1 MAGSSAAAAVDLTE
15 GEPPVPAAP
24 VDLTGDDTDVDEEPA
39 AAPAA
44 AAPAGPSHDMAM
56 VKEMQAAGQLTTAA
70 EANAVFLGT
79 EAALAAAMP
88 NSGFR
93 PVAPEPK
100 RQRLAVQRLDL
111 AGGVLDDSI
120 LARVDAI
127 AQQENC
133 VGCDGRGLAEAVA
146 RKLPYGSSYSSRR
159 RMPPQNK
166 FAVPEDRG
174 VPGTIV
180 VCRPPAPGPGRPIV
194 VNMMAQFEMGAPNKY
209 KRVKPMPP
217 DDGAATREAWFQQC
231 LDKIAAIQPP
241 LGSIAFPYQ
250 IGCGLAGG
258 NWSRYDAMI
267 TRFAERCPATQVYIC
282 KLTGDGGP
290 TGTGRGRGGGG
301 GGRGR
306 AGDRCFKCG
315 QTGHWASH
323 CPNR

>member
-1 MAGSSAAAAVDLTE
+1 MAGSSASAAVDLTD
-15 GEPPVPAAP
+15 GEAPGPAAP

-39 AAPAA
+39 AAPAPAPAPAPPA
-44 AAPAGPSHDMAM
+44 AAPERN
-56 VKEMQAAGQLTTAA
+56 V
-70 EANAVFLGT
+70 
-79 EAALAAAMP
+79 
-88 NSGFR
+88 
-93 PVAPEPK
+93 

-111 AGGVLDDSI
+111 TGGVLDDSI
-120 LARVDAI
+120 LVRVDAI

-301 GGRGR
+301 GGGGRGR

-315 QTGHWASH
+315 QTGHWASY

>member
-1 MAGSSAAAAVDLTE
+1 MAVDLTD
-15 GEPPVPAAP
+15 GEAPGPAAP

-39 AAPAA
+39 APAPAPPAA
-44 AAPAGPSHDMAM
+44 A
-56 VKEMQAAGQLTTAA
+56 
-70 EANAVFLGT
+70 
-79 EAALAAAMP
+79 
-88 NSGFR
+88 
-93 PVAPEPK
+93 PERNV

-111 AGGVLDDSI
+111 TGGVLDDSI

-146 RKLPYGSSYSSRR
+146 RKLPYGSSYSLRR

-301 GGRGR
+301 GGGRGR

>member
-1 MAGSSAAAAVDLTE
+1 MAKLASAAVDLTD
-15 GEPPVPAAP
+15 GEPPVNAAP
-24 VDLTGDDTDVDEEPA
+24 VGLTGDDTGVDEEPLRC
-39 AAPAA
+39 APCQ
-44 AAPAGPSHDMAM
+44 H
-56 VKEMQAAGQLTTAA
+56 
-70 EANAVFLGT
+70 
-79 EAALAAAMP
+79 
-88 NSGFR
+88 R
-93 PVAPEPK
+93 
-100 RQRLAVQRLDL
+100 L
-111 AGGVLDDSI
+111 AGGRARAQTPAPRRPAARPHQRRAHDSI
-120 LARVDAI
+120 LVRVDAI

-133 VGCDGRGLAEAVA
+133 VGCDGLGWRRPP

-180 VCRPPAPGPGRPIV
+180 VCRPPTPGPGRPIV

-241 LGSIAFPYQ
+241 LTSIAFPYQ

-306 AGDRCFKCG
+306 AGDRC
-315 QTGHWASH
+315 A
-323 CPNR
+323 PVR

>member
-1 MAGSSAAAAVDLTE
+1 MAGSSAAAAVDLTD
-15 GEPPVPAAP
+15 GEPAVPPVNAAP

-39 AAPAA
+39 AAPASVAAPAPPA
-44 AAPAGPSHDMAM
+44 AAPERN
-56 VKEMQAAGQLTTAA
+56 V
-70 EANAVFLGT
+70 
-79 EAALAAAMP
+79 
-88 NSGFR
+88 
-93 PVAPEPK
+93 

-111 AGGVLDDSI
+111 TGGVLDDSI
-120 LARVDAI
+120 LVRVDAI

>member
-1 MAGSSAAAAVDLTE
+1 MAGSSAAAAVDLTD
-15 GEPPVPAAP
+15 GEPAVPPVNAAP

-39 AAPAA
+39 AAPVPAPPA
-44 AAPAGPSHDMAM
+44 AAPERN
-56 VKEMQAAGQLTTAA
+56 V
-70 EANAVFLGT
+70 
-79 EAALAAAMP
+79 
-88 NSGFR
+88 
-93 PVAPEPK
+93 

-120 LARVDAI
+120 LVRVDAI

-180 VCRPPAPGPGRPIV
+180 VCRPPTPGPGRPIV

-267 TRFAERCPATQVYIC
+267 TRFAERSPATQVYIC